1 MMDTESTA
9 TVRKRATH
17 KGDATRE
24 AVKLAAKRAIAID
37 GFSAVKVADI
47 MGQAGKSAGAFYL
60 YFKSKEAL
68 LHELLEEFRVRL
80 KDEVNRPSETED
92 PLKNLADRLEA
103 FWKIYRED
111 WPIAT
116 AAFQM
121 AMVDQQFARAW
132 RHVRQQ
138 GIRGLSTMIQ
148 KAQQQGFSPGV
159 DTELAASALCSML
172 EYTCYN
178 WTAKGGDFPDRFID
192 DTTALNVLTQLF
204 VHAVGWQPLSQA
216 SYEAAQALI
225 ATRRS
230 SNGAR

>member
-1 MMDTESTA
+1 MQTEVSTP
-9 TVRKRATH
+9 RKRATT

-24 AVKLAAKRAIAID
+24 SIKQAAKRAIAMD
-37 GFSAVKVADI
+37 GFAAVKIADI
-47 MGQAGKSAGAFYL
+47 MAQADRSPGAFYL

-68 LHELLEEFRVRL
+68 LQELLEEFRQRL
-80 KDEVNRPSETED
+80 KEEVNRPISEVEG
-92 PLKNLADRLEA
+92 PLENLSSRLGA
-103 FWKIYRED
+103 FWKIYRDD

-132 RHVRQQ
+132 RSVRQQ
-138 GIRGLSTMIQ
+138 GIRGLSAMIRLAQ
-148 KAQQQGFSPGV
+148 KEGYSPGI

-192 DTTALNVLTQLF
+192 DATAVKVLTQLF
-204 VHAVGWQPLSQA
+204 VHAVGWQSLSNA
-216 SYEAAQALI
+216 SYAAAHQAL
-225 ATRRS
+225 A
-230 SNGAR
+230 GK